1 MIKTVGEGVGG
12 VAAMA
17 EQAGVQ
23 LLAQLL
29 AIQTRAS
36 PLHSPC
42 AAHVEHVACVSVP
55 QVTGGVGMKT
65 GAGER
70 GAMDAVAHAGLQLQ
84 PQFCDIHACAAPV
97 HCPEVAHT
105 EHMACKSEPEHGSE
119 RATTT

>member
-1 MIKTVGEGVGG
+1 MKTVGERVGG

-42 AAHVEHVACVSVP
+42 AAHVGHVACVSVP
-55 QVTGGVGMKT
+55 QVTGGVGTKT

-84 PQFCDIHACAAPV
+84 PQFCDIHTCAAPV
-97 HCPEVAHT
+97 HCPEVAQA
-105 EHMACKSEPEHGSE
+105 EHMAFKSEPEHGSE